1 MADHY
6 RPDDFESQKELG
18 SYERVENYDVIYRHD
33 HAVLN
38 AFKFYTPFRDKNT
51 QKIYD
56 DMVPMIFATPR
67 REYSERDLNNMDDE
81 KYTAMEWEGDFPP
94 VQHERL
100 IFPSVAVTRL
110 DIAFDASRFTVVPW
124 RQLLY
129 SNDLNLILKSQ
140 FPLPYTFSYQF
151 DFWTLFQAELNMF
164 MEQWARKFPRPTWW
178 IDVQFPPPWGE
189 QTVHTQN
196 NGVFS
201 NTSVFETGEEQRAL
215 RGVGT
220 INVHGW
226 IPLPTEWVRTIQKIS
241 LSIIEDSSQ
250 EILETYETELA
261 DKQLYWDTGDKEQ
274 VLEWL

>member
-6 RPDDFESQKELG
+6 RADKFEGQIEAG
-18 SYERVENYDVIYRHD
+18 AYERVENYDVIHRHD

-38 AFKFYTPFRDKNT
+38 AFKFYVPYQDQVTD
-51 QKIYD
+51 KIYD
-56 DMVPMIFATPR
+56 DMVPLVFATPR
-67 REYSERDLNNMDDE
+67 REYSERDFNSMDDE
-81 KYTAMEWEGDFPP
+81 NYTAMEWEGTFPP
-94 VQHERL
+94 TQHER
-100 IFPSVAVTRL
+100 IVYPSVAVTRL
-110 DIAFDASRFTVVPW
+110 DMTFDPGRFTVVPW
-124 RQLLY
+124 RKLVY
-129 SNDLNLILKSQ
+129 SNDLNLVLGSQ

-178 IDVQFPPPWGE
+178 VDVQFPPPWGT

-196 NGVFS
+196 GGVFS
-201 NTSVFETGEEQRAL
+201 NTSTFETGEEQRAL

-226 IPLPTEWVRTIQKIS
+226 IPLPTAWARTIQKIS

-250 EILETYETELA
+250 EILEVYETELA
-261 DKQLYWDTGDKEQ
+261 SKQLFWETGDGEQ
-274 VLEWL
+274 VLEWK